1 MAKTISIQ
9 GKNIILFYCSSLKT
23 LGLESRVSL
32 PNKTGK
38 ITDAF
43 VQVFTTS
50 GKFVDELQ
58 LDPVADKSITPV
70 ELNDLYSGL
79 QLDSS
84 QNYVFLFSLVPEGYS
99 PNKLSDIELGEIS
112 RLNSTQDF
120 YIEHYIENSISAG
133 VLYKASPVMNNK
145 SIIPQFYF
153 FMQAPKIYLSKH
165 QDTIF
170 QFFNPNISIELENST
185 LYYFIRETDGTIL
198 SKGEL
203 QVSSNGMSLLSIKDT
218 LKKNNISSLQGFLHF
233 EAFSDEAI
241 FITLT
246 MQYNK
251 TLETL
256 DLEHTLS
263 PHYYLQKNKMD
274 KKVTHQFYSDLYKTY
289 NNNSVSTPVHS

>member
-1 MAKTISIQ
+1 MGKSISIQ
-9 GKNIILFYCSSLKT
+9 GKNIIIFYCSSLKT

-32 PNKTGK
+32 PNKTGEN
-38 ITDAF
+38 TNAY

-50 GKFVDELQ
+50 GEFVQEKSLDE
-58 LDPVADKSITPV
+58 VADKSIIAV
-70 ELNDLYSGL
+70 ELNDLYRDF
-79 QLDSS
+79 QLDSTFD
-84 QNYVFLFSLVPEGYS
+84 YVFLFSLIPANYTPS
-99 PNKLSDIELGEIS
+99 DFQDIELGEVS

-120 YIEHYIENSISAG
+120 YIEHYIESSISAG
-133 VLYKASPVMNNK
+133 VLYQASPVMNNK

-153 FMQAPKIYLSKH
+153 FMQAPKIFLSEH

-170 QFFNPNISIELENST
+170 QFFNPNISREPENSK
-185 LYYFIRETDGTIL
+185 LYFFIRESNGDIL
-198 SKGEL
+198 CKGEL
-203 QVSSNGMSLLSIKDT
+203 NVSSNGMSMLSVKET
-218 LKKNNISSLQGFLHF
+218 LQNNNITPPNGFLHF

-251 TLETL
+251 SLETM

-274 KKVTHQFYSDLYKTY
+274 KKSTHSYYSDLY
-289 NNNSVSTPVHS
+289 NSHVNKSV